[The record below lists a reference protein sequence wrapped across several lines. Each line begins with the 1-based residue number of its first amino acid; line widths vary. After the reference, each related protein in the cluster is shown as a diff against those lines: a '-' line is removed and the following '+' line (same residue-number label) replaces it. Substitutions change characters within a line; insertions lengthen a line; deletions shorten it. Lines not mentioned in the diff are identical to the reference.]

1 MLISKTGYSAFTS
14 IQVSPNNITSHNM
27 WTQGAN
33 LNPIFSC
40 LGLLAHTWISSIHRH
55 THICTFLG
63 INICSKT
70 AKYSSSDPRLSP
82 SFSPKTRAQFE
93 KMWVSFHS
101 LASPASAVNHVASR
115 HREHKVKIHSK
126 NHRNLTRRENNN
138 LDEVT
143 AVERQH
149 TLTAACWNCTN
160 SFYPSISTPLS
171 QIC

>member
-1 MLISKTGYSAFTS
+1 MLISKTRYSAFTS
-14 IQVSPNNITSHNM
+14 IQVSTKNITSHNM

-33 LNPIFSC
+33 FNPIFSW
-40 LGLLAHTWISSIHRH
+40 LGLLAHTRISSIHRH
-55 THICTFLG
+55 THICTFPG

-70 AKYSSSDPRLSP
+70 AKYSSSDPC
-82 SFSPKTRAQFE
+82 FSPKTRAQFE

-101 LASPASAVNHVASR
+101 QAIPASAVNRVASR
-115 HREHKVKIHSK
+115 HREHKVKLYSK
-126 NHRNLTRRENNN
+126 NCRNLTRRENNN